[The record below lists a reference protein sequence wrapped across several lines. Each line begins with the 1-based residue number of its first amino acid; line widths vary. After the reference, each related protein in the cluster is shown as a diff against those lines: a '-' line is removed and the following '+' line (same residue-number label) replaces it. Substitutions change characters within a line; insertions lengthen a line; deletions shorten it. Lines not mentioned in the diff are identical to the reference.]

1 MKKYKYLT
9 EKIDYQI
16 SRKNLQKNLQKLLDE
31 RAEEG
36 WRLVK
41 YDFTD
46 WLGACIVAFEKE
58 IE

>member
-46 WLGACIVAFEKE
+46 WLCACIVVFEKE